1 MSITG
6 DTAREMARSLIDRY
20 FRTNLYPY
28 TKHHIDSYDQFLKTD
43 LISTFKA
50 QNPFIILKDIIDE
63 SRNLYKYKIEIF
75 IGGENG
81 DKLEIGTPTVNLQNG
96 KDIRLLF
103 PNEARLRNLTYAAS
117 VYADIDVHITYTA
130 DKTIPTSTPEI
141 VNLTGIELF
150 KIPIMLHSSYCLL
163 HNKPKE
169 FLRVAGEC
177 TQDNGGYFIV
187 DGSEKILV
195 TQQEQ
200 AFNTLYITK
209 QKSSTKPNYIYA
221 TIACLNQQSRTT
233 KRIAFGISRKTED
246 HNCIVVSLPMVR
258 KAIPLFIL
266 FRALG
271 FQSDKEIIQC
281 IFPDIESAEAKL
293 LMPYLYESIKQA
305 ESVYNTNLAIQYIK
319 IFTKGFSEIH
329 VLDIIRN
336 QLFIHMPNDT
346 TRQALFLGD
355 CVRRIIRVHAGFDEP
370 TDRDD
375 TQNQRC
381 HVSGFL
387 IQMLF
392 NNIYSNWKKKVSYA
406 IDLEYNKNVSIYDNN
421 QFKNMFMPEKIS
433 SIFALEYMT
442 ESIMRGFKGKWA
454 VGYGEEKAGVLQ
466 QLSRLSYCDFMSHC
480 RRLTLDT
487 GGDTEIIGPH
497 KLHPSQYG
505 YFCTNETPSGKSI
518 GITKNLTI
526 MATFSIH
533 SDATPL
539 MNWLK
544 TRGRVY
550 DPEILNID
558 QKIAYVPL
566 YINNGLFG
574 YTAKPQL
581 IVKVLKAFKRAGCIS
596 YSTSITFS
604 VKKRRVQIFVDQ
616 GRPLRPLIHLE
627 DAKIP
632 VDKIKSLRTWR
643 DLVMGTLPERAGAD
657 LSSTEFIDPFAADNI
672 QLEEYYDKLLPYT
685 GALEYIDP
693 YEQNESYI
701 ANYPEYIT
709 PETTHMEIHPSTIL
723 SLMTGVIPFP
733 HHNQS
738 PRNQLSCSQ
747 SKQGLSIYATNWKNR
762 FDNNTHVLCYG
773 EAPLSRSLYSNYL
786 GEGKMPYG
794 MNCVLAIACW
804 SGYNQEDGIV
814 MNKDAVERGMFR
826 NITYRSYE
834 AFEEDDK
841 MTRTKKR
848 FANPA
853 KVQNWKDLKPGL
865 DYSKLD
871 AYGVIREG
879 EIIDENTVIIGAFTT
894 TESGQIIDSSITPQV
909 WTTGRVDKVVQMVS
923 NQGLRLI
930 KIRAVQDRIP
940 ELGDK
945 FCLTPDHE
953 VLTERGWINIDNV
966 TSEDKVC
973 TLNDGKIEYS
983 IPSNFYKFT
992 CNDEEL
998 YHISSQQVDLLTTLN
1013 HKMYIKRRN
1022 KNNYELIEAEKII
1035 GKRVQYKKDGINNN
1049 TDYQLEL
1056 PFNNHHSAINV
1067 NLNMSLFLEFFG
1079 YWMSDGWVSTIK
1091 HDNGNTLENRIEL
1104 SLGREHDIQRVK
1116 ALLTNMGYN
1125 PSINGTRVILYNK
1138 QLADYLQQFSLGAI
1152 NKRLPDWVWKL
1163 SQGQCRILLSGLIAG
1178 DGTVMK
1184 NGVERFFTSST
1195 GLADDFQRL
1204 CLHAGWS
1211 ANKAKIQDAGTEIV
1225 ICGRKTKSNA
1235 DYWGL
1240 TINKHKNNPMVNHG
1254 HTKTQKVQIE
1264 EKVKYTGNVYCIE
1277 VPSHIFYVRRNGKA
1291 VWTGNSNR
1299 HGQKGTIGALLRGH
1313 DMPRTADGIVPDM
1326 IMNPHAI
1333 PSRMT
1338 IGQNLEQLLGK
1349 AAAAAGAIGDATAF
1363 MNDGSPEEYIGA
1375 LLEARGFEKYGNEIM
1390 YNGATGEQL
1399 MGSIFV
1405 GPVYGMRLKH
1415 MVQDKIQARGKGRK
1429 EQKTHQPT
1437 GGRSNQ
1443 GGLKIGEMDR
1453 DAIASYGIASFF
1465 RESFMDRSDGAKFPI
1480 CTGCGTFPIYNP
1492 KLGIA
1497 ICSLCDGPVKFAG
1510 DTIHNMEILPPLSKP
1525 KSKIVEV
1532 EMPYATKLLNNE
1544 LETYLNMGLRY
1555 ITTSG
1560 VQRLRPFELTA
1571 EGTAAIRELRPLE
1584 LPDTFVPEYIEKDP
1598 AENVSTDELAALQV
1612 RMTSLAEEQP
1622 TIIQER
1628 EGEPE
1633 GEGIFMGEGVIPS
1646 GIPPINETITPGL
1659 PPLGEEGE
1667 MEGGYTSLDAAPLDT
1682 AFTSP
1687 LPSGPNIIA
1696 VDTSPF
1702 AMADEGLTNPFGGYP
1717 AMGGRR
1723 TLRRAPAFGGQR
1735 QQMYGGESTTDPET
1749 GAPIVLRKTAPVT
1762 VNKLG

>member
-6 DTAREMARSLIDRY
+6 DTAREMARLLIDRY

-43 LISTFKA
+43 LISTLKA
-50 QNPFIILKDIIDE
+50 MNPFIILKDIIDE
-63 SRNLYKYKIEIF
+63 TRNLYKYKIEIF
-75 IGGENG
+75 IGGVNG
-81 DKLEIGTPTVNLQNG
+81 DRLEIGTPTVNLQNG

-150 KIPIMLHSSYCLL
+150 KIPIMLHSSYCIL

-169 FLRVAGEC
+169 FLRIAGEC
-177 TQDNGGYFIV
+177 TQDNGGYFVV

-200 AFNTLYITK
+200 AFNTLYISK
-209 QKSSTKPNYIYA
+209 QKSSTKPNYLYA

-233 KRIAFGISRKTED
+233 KRVAFGISRKTED

-258 KAIPLFIL
+258 KAVPLFIL

-271 FQSDKEIIQC
+271 FQTDKEIIQC
-281 IFPDIESAEAKL
+281 IFPDIESTEAKL
-293 LMPYLYESIKQA
+293 LMPYLYESIRQA
-305 ESVYNTNLAIQYIK
+305 ESVHNTSLAIQYIK

-355 CVRRIIRVHAGFDEP
+355 CVRRILRVHAGFDEP

-392 NNIYSNWKKKVSYA
+392 NNIYANWKKKVSYA

-421 QFKNMFMPEKIS
+421 QFKNMFVPEKLS
-433 SIFALEYMT
+433 SIFALDYMT

-533 SDATPL
+533 SDPTPL

-550 DPEILNID
+550 DPEILNSD

-581 IVKVLKAFKRAGCIS
+581 ITQVLRAFKRAGCLP

-604 VKKRRVQIFVDQ
+604 IKKRRVQIFVDQ
-616 GRPLRPLIHLE
+616 GRPVRPLIHLTDE
-627 DAKIP
+627 NVP
-632 VDKIKSLRTWR
+632 VDKIKSLKTWR
-643 DLVMGTLPERAGAD
+643 DLVMGTIPERANAD
-657 LSSTEFIDPFAADNI
+657 LSSTDFMDPFEADNI
-672 QLEEYYDKLLPYT
+672 PLEGYYDKLLPYI
-685 GALEYIDP
+685 GVLEYIDP
-693 YEQNESYI
+693 YEQNEAYI
-701 ANYPEYIT
+701 ANYPEYIR

-747 SKQGLSIYATNWKNR
+747 SKQGVSIYATNWKNR

-773 EAPLSRSLYSNYL
+773 EAPLSRSLYSNYM

-853 KVQNWKDLKPGL
+853 KIQGWKDLRPGL

-871 AYGVIREG
+871 AHGIIREG
-879 EIIDENTVIIGAFTT
+879 ELIDENTVIVGAFTT
-894 TESGQIIDSSITPQV
+894 TETGQIIDSSISPQV
-909 WTTGRVDKVVQMVS
+909 WTSGRVDKVVQMVS

-930 KIRAVQDRIP
+930 KIRVVTDRIP

-966 TSEDKVC
+966 TSEDKIMQYNPITQISEFVKPSEIYEFENDNEDIVIFESDIGKLEV
-973 TLNDGKIEYS
+973 TPGHRLYASYTNDINKLELILASNIDVPVYMLNDNMKMIKY
-983 IPSNFYKFT
+983 
-992 CNDEEL
+992 
-998 YHISSQQVDLLTTLN
+998 IST
-1013 HKMYIKRRN
+1013 KKIKRTC
-1022 KNNYELIEAEKII
+1022 KVYCYS
-1035 GKRVQYKKDGINNN
+1035 V
-1049 TDYQLEL
+1049 
-1056 PFNNHHSAINV
+1056 P
-1067 NLNMSLFLEFFG
+1067 
-1079 YWMSDGWVSTIK
+1079 
-1091 HDNGNTLENRIEL
+1091 
-1104 SLGREHDIQRVK
+1104 
-1116 ALLTNMGYN
+1116 
-1125 PSINGTRVILYNK
+1125 
-1138 QLADYLQQFSLGAI
+1138 
-1152 NKRLPDWVWKL
+1152 
-1163 SQGQCRILLSGLIAG
+1163 
-1178 DGTVMK
+1178 
-1184 NGVERFFTSST
+1184 
-1195 GLADDFQRL
+1195 
-1204 CLHAGWS
+1204 
-1211 ANKAKIQDAGTEIV
+1211 TEIFLV
-1225 ICGRKTKSNA
+1225 R
-1235 DYWGL
+1235 Y
-1240 TINKHKNNPMVNHG
+1240 KNM
-1254 HTKTQKVQIE
+1254 E
-1264 EKVKYTGNVYCIE
+1264 
-1277 VPSHIFYVRRNGKA
+1277 A

-1313 DMPRTADGIVPDM
+1313 DMPRTAEGIVPDM

-1415 MVQDKIQARGKGRK
+1415 MVQDKLQARGKGRK

-1453 DAIASYGIASFF
+1453 DAIAGHGVASFF
-1465 RESFMDRSDGAKFPI
+1465 RESFMDRSDGEKFPI

-1510 DTIHNMEILPPLSKP
+1510 DTVHNMEILPPLSKP
-1525 KSKIVEV
+1525 KSKIVEI

-1544 LETYLNMGLRY
+1544 LETYLNMSLRY

-1571 EGTAAIRELRPLE
+1571 EGTAALRELRPLE

-1598 AENVSTDELAALQV
+1598 AETVTTDELAALET
-1612 RMTSLAEEQP
+1612 RLNSLEEEQP
-1622 TIIQER
+1622 TMSLDVIQEMG
-1628 EGEPE
+1628 ETGVIGEPGSE
-1633 GEGIFMGEGVIPS
+1633 LPPLEPS
-1646 GIPPINETITPGL
+1646 GIPSMN
-1659 PPLGEEGE
+1659 GEEE
-1667 MEGGYTSLDAAPLDT
+1667 MEGGFTAPLDT

-1687 LPSGPNIIA
+1687 IPSGPKIIA
-1696 VDTSPF
+1696 VDTSAG
-1702 AMADEGLTNPFGGYP
+1702 AMADEGLGMNPFAP

-1723 TLRRAPAFGGQR
+1723 TLRRAPAFGGQP

-1749 GAPIVLRKTAPVT
+1749 GTPIILRKTAPVT

>member
-1 MSITG
+1 
-6 DTAREMARSLIDRY
+6 MARLLIDRY

-43 LISTFKA
+43 LISTLKA
-50 QNPFIILKDIIDE
+50 MNPFIILKDIIDE
-63 SRNLYKYKIEIF
+63 TRNLYKYKIEIF
-75 IGGENG
+75 IGGVNG
-81 DKLEIGTPTVNLQNG
+81 DRLEIGTPTVNLQNG

-169 FLRVAGEC
+169 FLRIAGEC

-200 AFNTLYITK
+200 AFNTLYISK
-209 QKSSTKPNYIYA
+209 QKSSTKPNYLYA

-233 KRIAFGISRKTED
+233 KRVAFGISRKTED

-271 FQSDKEIIQC
+271 FQTDKEIIQC
-281 IFPDIESAEAKL
+281 IFPDIESTEAKL
-293 LMPYLYESIKQA
+293 LMPYLYESIRQA
-305 ESVYNTNLAIQYIK
+305 ESVHNTSLAIQYIK

-355 CVRRIIRVHAGFDEP
+355 CVRRILRVHAGFDEP

-392 NNIYSNWKKKVSYA
+392 NNVYSNWKKKVSYA

-421 QFKNMFMPEKIS
+421 QFKNMFVPEKLS
-433 SIFALEYMT
+433 SIFALDYMT

-533 SDATPL
+533 SDPTPL

-581 IVKVLKAFKRAGCIS
+581 ITQVLRAFKRAGCLP

-604 VKKRRVQIFVDQ
+604 IKKRRVQIFVDQ
-616 GRPLRPLIHLE
+616 GRPIRPLIHLTDE
-627 DAKIP
+627 KVP
-632 VDKIKSLRTWR
+632 VDKIKSLKTWR
-643 DLVMGTLPERAGAD
+643 DLVMGTIPERANAD
-657 LSSTEFIDPFAADNI
+657 LSSTDFVDPFEADNI
-672 QLEEYYDKLLPYT
+672 PLEGYYDKLLPYT
-685 GALEYIDP
+685 GVLEYIDP
-693 YEQNESYI
+693 YEQNEAYI
-701 ANYPEYIT
+701 ANYPEYIR

-853 KVQNWKDLKPGL
+853 KIQGWKDLRPGL

-871 AYGVIREG
+871 AHGIIREG
-879 EIIDENTVIIGAFTT
+879 ELIDENTVIVGAFTT
-894 TESGQIIDSSITPQV
+894 TETGQIIDSSITPQV
-909 WTTGRVDKVVQMVS
+909 WTSGRVDKVVQMVS

-930 KIRAVQDRIP
+930 KIRVVHDRIP

-945 FCLTPDHE
+945 F
-953 VLTERGWINIDNV
+953 
-966 TSEDKVC
+966 
-973 TLNDGKIEYS
+973 
-983 IPSNFYKFT
+983 
-992 CNDEEL
+992 
-998 YHISSQQVDLLTTLN
+998 
-1013 HKMYIKRRN
+1013 
-1022 KNNYELIEAEKII
+1022 
-1035 GKRVQYKKDGINNN
+1035 
-1049 TDYQLEL
+1049 
-1056 PFNNHHSAINV
+1056 
-1067 NLNMSLFLEFFG
+1067 
-1079 YWMSDGWVSTIK
+1079 
-1091 HDNGNTLENRIEL
+1091 
-1104 SLGREHDIQRVK
+1104 
-1116 ALLTNMGYN
+1116 
-1125 PSINGTRVILYNK
+1125 
-1138 QLADYLQQFSLGAI
+1138 
-1152 NKRLPDWVWKL
+1152 
-1163 SQGQCRILLSGLIAG
+1163 
-1178 DGTVMK
+1178 
-1184 NGVERFFTSST
+1184 
-1195 GLADDFQRL
+1195 
-1204 CLHAGWS
+1204 
-1211 ANKAKIQDAGTEIV
+1211 
-1225 ICGRKTKSNA
+1225 
-1235 DYWGL
+1235 
-1240 TINKHKNNPMVNHG
+1240 
-1254 HTKTQKVQIE
+1254 
-1264 EKVKYTGNVYCIE
+1264 
-1277 VPSHIFYVRRNGKA
+1277 
-1291 VWTGNSNR
+1291 SNR

-1399 MGSIFV
+1399 MGSIFI

-1415 MVQDKIQARGKGRK
+1415 MVQDKLQARGKGRK

-1453 DAIASYGIASFF
+1453 DAIAGHGVASFF

-1510 DTIHNMEILPPLSKP
+1510 DTVHNMEILPPLSKP

-1571 EGTAAIRELRPLE
+1571 EGTAALRELRPLE

-1598 AENVSTDELAALQV
+1598 AETVTTDELAALET
-1612 RMTSLAEEQP
+1612 RLNSLEEEQP
-1622 TIIQER
+1622 AMSLDVIQEMGTA
-1628 EGEPE
+1628 GEI
-1633 GEGIFMGEGVIPS
+1633 GEAGSE
-1646 GIPPINETITPGL
+1646 L
-1659 PPLGEEGE
+1659 PPLEPSGAPPMNEEE
-1667 MEGGYTSLDAAPLDT
+1667 IEGGFTAPLDT

-1687 LPSGPNIIA
+1687 IPSGPKIIA
-1696 VDTSPF
+1696 VDTSAGAMAEEGLGMNPF
-1702 AMADEGLTNPFGGYP
+1702 AP

-1723 TLRRAPAFGGQR
+1723 TLRRAPAFGGQP
-1735 QQMYGGESTTDPET
+1735 QQTYGSISATDPET
-1749 GAPIVLRKTAPVT
+1749 GENITLGSGPVVT

>member
-6 DTAREMARSLIDRY
+6 DTAREMARLLIDRY

-43 LISTFKA
+43 LISTLKA
-50 QNPFIILKDIIDE
+50 MNPFIILKDIIDE
-63 SRNLYKYKIEIF
+63 TRNLYKYKIEIF
-75 IGGENG
+75 IGGVNG
-81 DKLEIGTPTVNLQNG
+81 DRLEIGTPTVNLQNG

-169 FLRVAGEC
+169 FLRIAGEC

-200 AFNTLYITK
+200 AFNTLYISK
-209 QKSSTKPNYIYA
+209 QKSSTKPNYLYA

-233 KRIAFGISRKTED
+233 KRVAFGISRKTED

-271 FQSDKEIIQC
+271 FQTDKEIIQC
-281 IFPDIESAEAKL
+281 IFPDIESTEAKL
-293 LMPYLYESIKQA
+293 LMPYLYESIRQA
-305 ESVYNTNLAIQYIK
+305 ESVHNTSLAIQYIK

-355 CVRRIIRVHAGFDEP
+355 CVRRILRVHAGFDEP

-392 NNIYSNWKKKVSYA
+392 NNVYSNWKKKVSYA

-421 QFKNMFMPEKIS
+421 QFKNMFVPEKLS
-433 SIFALEYMT
+433 SIFALDYMT

-533 SDATPL
+533 SDPTPL

-581 IVKVLKAFKRAGCIS
+581 ITQVLRAFKRAGCLP

-604 VKKRRVQIFVDQ
+604 IKKRRVQIFVDQ
-616 GRPLRPLIHLE
+616 GRPIRPLIHLTDE
-627 DAKIP
+627 KVP
-632 VDKIKSLRTWR
+632 VDKIKSLKTWR
-643 DLVMGTLPERAGAD
+643 DLVMGTIPERANAD
-657 LSSTEFIDPFAADNI
+657 LSSTDFVDPFEADNI
-672 QLEEYYDKLLPYT
+672 PLEGYYDKLLPYT
-685 GALEYIDP
+685 GVLEYIDP
-693 YEQNESYI
+693 YEQNEAYI
-701 ANYPEYIT
+701 ANYPEYIR

-853 KVQNWKDLKPGL
+853 KIQGWKDLRPGL

-871 AYGVIREG
+871 AHGIIREG
-879 EIIDENTVIIGAFTT
+879 ELIDENTVIVGAFTT
-894 TESGQIIDSSITPQV
+894 TETGQIIDSSITPQV
-909 WTTGRVDKVVQMVS
+909 WTSGRVDKVVQMVS

-930 KIRAVQDRIP
+930 KIRVVHDRIP

-945 FCLTPDHE
+945 F
-953 VLTERGWINIDNV
+953 
-966 TSEDKVC
+966 
-973 TLNDGKIEYS
+973 
-983 IPSNFYKFT
+983 
-992 CNDEEL
+992 
-998 YHISSQQVDLLTTLN
+998 
-1013 HKMYIKRRN
+1013 
-1022 KNNYELIEAEKII
+1022 
-1035 GKRVQYKKDGINNN
+1035 
-1049 TDYQLEL
+1049 
-1056 PFNNHHSAINV
+1056 
-1067 NLNMSLFLEFFG
+1067 
-1079 YWMSDGWVSTIK
+1079 
-1091 HDNGNTLENRIEL
+1091 
-1104 SLGREHDIQRVK
+1104 
-1116 ALLTNMGYN
+1116 
-1125 PSINGTRVILYNK
+1125 
-1138 QLADYLQQFSLGAI
+1138 
-1152 NKRLPDWVWKL
+1152 
-1163 SQGQCRILLSGLIAG
+1163 
-1178 DGTVMK
+1178 
-1184 NGVERFFTSST
+1184 
-1195 GLADDFQRL
+1195 
-1204 CLHAGWS
+1204 
-1211 ANKAKIQDAGTEIV
+1211 
-1225 ICGRKTKSNA
+1225 
-1235 DYWGL
+1235 
-1240 TINKHKNNPMVNHG
+1240 
-1254 HTKTQKVQIE
+1254 
-1264 EKVKYTGNVYCIE
+1264 
-1277 VPSHIFYVRRNGKA
+1277 
-1291 VWTGNSNR
+1291 SNR

-1399 MGSIFV
+1399 MGSIFI

-1415 MVQDKIQARGKGRK
+1415 MVQDKLQARGKGRK

-1453 DAIASYGIASFF
+1453 DAIAGHGVASFF

-1510 DTIHNMEILPPLSKP
+1510 DTVHNMEILPPLSKP

-1571 EGTAAIRELRPLE
+1571 EGTAALRELRPLE

-1598 AENVSTDELAALQV
+1598 AETVTTDELAALET
-1612 RMTSLAEEQP
+1612 RLNSLEEEQP
-1622 TIIQER
+1622 AMSLDVIQEMGTA
-1628 EGEPE
+1628 GEI
-1633 GEGIFMGEGVIPS
+1633 GEAGSE
-1646 GIPPINETITPGL
+1646 L
-1659 PPLGEEGE
+1659 PPLEPSGAPPMNEEE
-1667 MEGGYTSLDAAPLDT
+1667 IEGGFTAPLDT

-1687 LPSGPNIIA
+1687 IPSGPKIIA
-1696 VDTSPF
+1696 VDTSAGAMAEEGLGMNPF
-1702 AMADEGLTNPFGGYP
+1702 AP

-1723 TLRRAPAFGGQR
+1723 TLRRAPAFGGQP
-1735 QQMYGGESTTDPET
+1735 QQTYGSISATDPET
-1749 GAPIVLRKTAPVT
+1749 GENITLGSGPVVT